1 MSRQLFNTV
10 IIASLLITFSSCG
23 IFKKGI
29 RKPITVDSTNSV
41 IARDSTRDTVAG
53 DMVDSAKLQLMS
65 TLSNVWQQ
73 PLDFSTFTGKAKM
86 HYEGKGQ
93 KQDFTTIFRVKK
105 DETIWATVI
114 ALGGIVQVARVYI
127 TPDSLKIIN
136 YLEKEVTFMSLA
148 DASKVLPVPAD
159 FSTLQRLVMGTALRT
174 TGNPIDAA
182 DLGNILSLQIA
193 EDNFLQQINYNKA
206 DTTINTLQMHTKD
219 ENGPSGV
226 MQFSDY
232 QKVNGNTFPMKRTL
246 NVVNGGELYYLDMD
260 FNKAEFDQPVDF
272 PFSIPKNY
280 KRK

>member
-1 MSRQLFNTV
+1 MNRQLFSTV
-10 IIASLLITFSSCG
+10 IIASLIITFSSCG
-23 IFKKGI
+23 IFKKGL
-29 RKPITVDSTNSV
+29 RKTITVDSTISV
-41 IARDSTRDTVAG
+41 ITPDSTRDTVAG
-53 DMVDSAKLQLMS
+53 DVIDSAKLQLMS

-73 PLDFSTFTGKAKM
+73 PFNFTTFSGKAKM

-93 KQDFTTIFRVKK
+93 KHDFTTVFRIKK

-127 TPDSLKIIN
+127 TPDSLRLIN
-136 YLEKEVTFMSLA
+136 YLDKEVIFMSLA

-159 FSTLQRLVMGTALRT
+159 FSSLQSIIIGTALRT
-174 TGNPIDAA
+174 TGTPVDAA

-219 ENGPSGV
+219 ESGPSGV
-226 MQFSDY
+226 LQFGDY
-232 QKVNGNTFPMKRTL
+232 QKINGNSFPMKRTL
-246 NVVNGGELYYLDMD
+246 NVVNEGELYYLDMD